1 MMIRLVILCCLCL
14 LLPDQAFAW
23 GGGTH
28 LMIGLEVLQ
37 RLSQLPPALA
47 ALLAG
52 ASDDF
57 LYGCMAADIIVG
69 KKYTHYLLNCHRW
82 RVGSRLLHAAS
93 DDAQRA
99 CAWGYL
105 CHLAADVV
113 AHNYFVP
120 YKTIR
125 SFAAVSLRHTYWEMR
140 FEAFV
145 EPAIWL
151 RAQEVCKN
159 GRILD
164 DTLLRRVVT
173 PTLFSFGTSKRIFN
187 SILLLSRLERWQRL
201 MQTLSARSNH
211 LLTEEDRQEY
221 LAITMDT
228 VMDLL
233 RHGEDSFCL
242 QADPTGETALA
253 AGQELRRHLRFL
265 YKAGHISKAGGIE
278 RAEFLK
284 PTLRRSLHQP
294 ELLEILKTACHE
306 PSSPFVMPAP
316 R

>member
-1 MMIRLVILCCLCL
+1 MMIRLLTLFCICL
-14 LLPDQAFAW
+14 LLPDQALAW

-37 RLSQLPPALA
+37 RLQQLPPALA
-47 ALLAG
+47 TLLANAG
-52 ASDDF
+52 DDF

-82 RVGSRLLHAAS
+82 RVGSRLLQSAS
-93 DDAQRA
+93 TDAQRA

-125 SFAAVSLRHTYWEMR
+125 SFATMSLRHTYWEMR
-140 FEAFV
+140 YEAFV
-145 EPAIWL
+145 EPAIWE
-151 RAQEVCKN
+151 RAKDVCRL
-159 GRILD
+159 GRPLD
-164 DTLLRRVVT
+164 DALLRRVVA
-173 PTLFSFGTSKRIFN
+173 PTLFSFGNSKRIFN

-201 MQTLSARSNH
+201 MRTLSNRSNH
-211 LLTEEDRQEY
+211 LLTEEDHQEY
-221 LAITMDT
+221 LATTMDT

-233 RHGEDSFCL
+233 KHGEESFCWL
-242 QADPTGETALA
+242 ADPTGETALA
-253 AGQELRRHLRFL
+253 ASHELRRHLRFL
-265 YKAGHISKAGGIE
+265 YKAGHITRSGGIE

-284 PTLRRSLHQP
+284 PTLRRAIHQP

-306 PSSPFVMPAP
+306 PSSPFVMPH
-316 R
+316 

>member
-1 MMIRLVILCCLCL
+1 MMIQRLMLCFLCL
-14 LLPDQAFAW
+14 LLPDQALAW

-28 LMIGLEVLQ
+28 LTIGLEVLQ
-37 RLSQLPPALA
+37 RLHQLPPSLAGILA
-47 ALLAG
+47 AA
-52 ASDDF
+52 ADDF

-82 RVGSRLLHAAS
+82 RVGSRLLQSATNDS
-93 DDAQRA
+93 QRA

-105 CHLAADVV
+105 CHLAADMV

-125 SFAAVSLRHTYWEMR
+125 SFSTIALRHTYWEMR

-145 EPAIWL
+145 QPSTWE
-151 RAQEVCKN
+151 RARTVCKN
-159 GRILD
+159 GRSLD
-164 DTLLRRVVT
+164 DSLLRRVMA
-173 PTLFSFGTSKRIFN
+173 PTLFSFGNSKRIFN

-201 MQTLSARSNH
+201 MQTLSHRSNH
-211 LLTEEDRQEY
+211 LLSETDYQEY
-221 LAITMDT
+221 LSITMEA

-233 RHGEDSFCL
+233 QHGEDSFCWM
-242 QADPTGETALA
+242 ADPTGETALA
-253 AGQELRRHLRFL
+253 AAQELRRHLRFL
-265 YKAGHISKAGGIE
+265 YKTGVISKAGGIE

-284 PTLRRSLHQP
+284 PTLRRAIHQP

-306 PSSPFVMPAP
+306 PSSPFIMPT
-316 R
+316 